1 MSWDFE
7 ASDGG
12 DKEGVNHIAV
22 LSENSSID
30 LMINYGIYK
39 DEATTSQTGLPFGT
53 KLNS

>member
-30 LMINYGIYK
+30 LMVNYGIYT
-39 DEATTSQTGLPFGT
+39 DETTTSQTGLPYGT
-53 KLNS
+53 KL